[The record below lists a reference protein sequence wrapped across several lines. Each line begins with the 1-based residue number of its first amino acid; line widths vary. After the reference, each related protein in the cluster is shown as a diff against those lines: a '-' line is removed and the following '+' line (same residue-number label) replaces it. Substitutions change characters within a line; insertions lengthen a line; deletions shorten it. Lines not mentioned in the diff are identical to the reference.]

1 MTRNLSH
8 QAQGPLSSGRARAM
22 LLAALLS
29 GVSSHAL
36 AQTDAAAP
44 QIEASDRIA
53 QLEAQVA
60 QLASQIQDLKTSTT
74 KGLRDV
80 RSAQEETKVTLI
92 NARPTLTTADGQFSA
107 SLRGVVHFD
116 AANIAQD
123 PAGPLASDF
132 RRGSLSDATEATR
145 ARDLNSG
152 TNFRRA
158 RIGVEGKAFKDFDYS
173 LIYEFGGSGSEEGG
187 RVQDLW
193 VQYSG
198 IKPFRFRVG
207 AFALPTGLEDAS
219 STNSSLFLERGSAA
233 EIVRA
238 IGGGDGRSAAAIYAN
253 GEHWFA
259 SGAIT
264 GQTVGNL
271 SATNPFDEQLA
282 FVGRLAA
289 TPLRGYDWLVHVGVN
304 STVVLTPAD
313 NGPDATSA
321 RYGLRLRDRPEIR
334 VDGTRLID
342 TGNIDADG
350 LTTYGLELAAQRKNL
365 YIQAEY
371 ENIRIDRR
379 LSALSN
385 PEFSGWYVQGSW
397 VLTGE
402 ARRYNSQ
409 NAGFDGPK
417 IDKPFDP
424 KKGQWGAWELG
435 ARYSTVDLNWHAG
448 RSGVAGPADSVR
460 GGEQT
465 IWTAG
470 VNWYVNPITR
480 IMLQY
485 QDVTVD
491 RLSPGGTAFGAGT
504 LTPAAGRQI
513 GQKYQATA
521 LRTQI
526 AF

>member
-1 MTRNLSH
+1 MH
-8 QAQGPLSSGRARAM
+8 HKAVPARPTHHSRKAYNGL
-22 LLAALLS
+22 LLAALFS
-29 GVSSHAL
+29 TVCSSAL
-36 AQTDAAAP
+36 AQSDPAAIDTNPNA
-44 QIEASDRIA
+44 RIA

-60 QLASQIQDLKTSTT
+60 QLAAQIQDLKTSTAR
-74 KGLRDV
+74 GLRDV
-80 RSAQEETKVTLI
+80 RTAHDETKISLV
-92 NARPTLTTADGQFSA
+92 NARPSFATADGQFSA

-116 AANIAQD
+116 AANYAQD
-123 PAGPLASDF
+123 GAGPLASDF
-132 RRGSLSDATEATR
+132 RRGSFGDATEASR
-145 ARDLNSG
+145 ARDLNNG

-158 RIGVEGKAFKDFDYS
+158 RIGLEGKAFGDFDYS

-193 VQYSG
+193 LQYSG
-198 IKPFRFRVG
+198 LKPFRFRIG
-207 AFALPTGLEDAS
+207 AFAPPTGLEDAG
-219 STNSSLFLERGSAA
+219 STNSSLFVERGSAA

-238 IGGGDGRSAAAIYAN
+238 IGGGDGRSAAAVYAN
-253 GEHWFA
+253 GDHWFA

-271 SATNPFDEQLA
+271 STTNPFDEQLA

-289 TPLRGYDWLVHVGVN
+289 TPLHGYDWLVHVGVN
-304 STVVLTPAD
+304 STKVLSPAD
-313 NGPDATSA
+313 NGPDATGA
-321 RYGLRLRDRPEIR
+321 RYGLRLRDRPELR

-350 LTTYGLELAAQRKNL
+350 LTTYGLELAGQYKSL
-365 YIQAEY
+365 YVQSEY
-371 ENIRIDRR
+371 ETIRIDRR

-397 VLTGE
+397 IATGE
-402 ARRYNSQ
+402 ARRYNPL

-417 IDKPFDP
+417 VDKPFDL
-424 KKGQWGAWELG
+424 KKRQWGAWELG
-435 ARYSTVDLNWHAG
+435 ARYSTIDLNWHAG
-448 RSGVAGPADSVR
+448 SAGQAALADSVR
-460 GGEQT
+460 GGQQT
-465 IWTAG
+465 IWALG
-470 VNWYVNPITR
+470 VNWYLNPVAR

-485 QDVTVD
+485 QDVDID
-491 RLSPGGTAFGAGT
+491 RLSPGGTAFGAGA
-504 LTPAAGRQI
+504 LTPPAGRQI